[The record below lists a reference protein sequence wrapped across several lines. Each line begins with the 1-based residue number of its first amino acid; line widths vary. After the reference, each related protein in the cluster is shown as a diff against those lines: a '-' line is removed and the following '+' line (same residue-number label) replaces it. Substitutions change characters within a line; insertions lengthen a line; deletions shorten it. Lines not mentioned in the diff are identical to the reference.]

1 MILDYKSVIMSGNY
15 IPPYAGKRQGYASP
29 RYTGISVL
37 KEAGLKSETRKLVIF
52 FLRHVY
58 FGGSEEGSR
67 TTTGSLKISV

>member
-37 KEAGLKSETRKLVIF
+37 KEAGLKSETKKLVIF
-52 FLRHVY
+52 FFKARI
-58 FGGSEEGSR
+58 FWG
-67 TTTGSLKISV
+67 I